1 MKTVD
6 FMSVMISSEAKAS
19 EEIWKRTGGSM
30 ICMSGG
36 GGGSEQA
43 NGRAGIFEEQEGHTM
58 QGYYEKFVDRLVPPK
73 LEKTL
78 HLGRRSEEERR
89 HMDERRGFADENNV
103 HSQDDRR
110 NTEESRRSLIERR
123 RRWFRMGQYRSRHV

>member
-1 MKTVD
+1 
-6 FMSVMISSEAKAS
+6 
-19 EEIWKRTGGSM
+19 
-30 ICMSGG
+30 
-36 GGGSEQA
+36 
-43 NGRAGIFEEQEGHTM
+43 M

-110 NTEESRRSLIERR
+110 NTEESRRSLTERR